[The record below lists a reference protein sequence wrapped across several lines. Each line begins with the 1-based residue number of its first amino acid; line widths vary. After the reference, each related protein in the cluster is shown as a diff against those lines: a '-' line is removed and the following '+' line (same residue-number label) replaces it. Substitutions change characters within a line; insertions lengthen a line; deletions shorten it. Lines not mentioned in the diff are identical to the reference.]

1 MEQSETVAVS
11 DLQVRYGSLL
21 ALSIKSLMIHA
32 SSGVIGLFGPN
43 GAGKSTFLRTVSGD
57 IGRFAGRISKPPRH
71 RVAYLPDEPFL
82 YRWMKVA
89 QCAQLFASRHDD
101 FRPAVFERFLEGSKI
116 TANKRVSSLSK
127 GMSERIHLALI
138 MSRTPD
144 LYVLDEPLGGVDPVV
159 RDHLL
164 DLIRD
169 LRSENVPLLLSTHLI
184 NGVDKI
190 FDNIILISDGFLL
203 THDSAENLR
212 RLGDGDLELAYKRSV
227 MMSHE

>member
-116 TANKRVSSLSK
+116 TANKRVSSCRAPLTFTCWMNPSEAWIPLCVIICWTLS
-127 GMSERIHLALI
+127 ETCDP
-138 MSRTPD
+138 RTS
-144 LYVLDEPLGGVDPVV
+144 
-159 RDHLL
+159 H
-164 DLIRD
+164 
-169 LRSENVPLLLSTHLI
+169 
-184 NGVDKI
+184 
-190 FDNIILISDGFLL
+190 FC
-203 THDSAENLR
+203 SAPT
-212 RLGDGDLELAYKRSV
+212 S
-227 MMSHE
+227 